1 MIKVYACGDT
11 RSRRVLWACEEV
23 GAPYEVVELRWPPRL
38 HHPEYL
44 AISAIG
50 AVPAIEDGDVRLI
63 ESLAICEYVSRKA
76 ASDIHLEPSDP
87 RYFEYL
93 QLLQFGDATLAP
105 PVGWARRLGPLSDK
119 VAAEARMAFGLR
131 LKVIEAALADGR
143 EHIAAGRFTIADIS
157 VAFTLT
163 LAQQSGLGDLLPPAV
178 EAYVDRMKAR
188 SAYQRAYAK

>member
-1 MIKVYACGDT
+1 
-11 RSRRVLWACEEV
+11 
-23 GAPYEVVELRWPPRL
+23 VVELRWPPRL

-44 AISAIG
+44 AISPSG
-50 AVPAIEDGDVRLI
+50 AVPAIEDGDLRLI

-87 RYFEYL
+87 CYFEYL

>member
-44 AISAIG
+44 AISPSG
-50 AVPAIEDGDVRLI
+50 AVPAIEDGDLRLI

-87 RYFEYL
+87 CYFEYL
-93 QLLQFGDATLAP
+93 QLLQFGDATFAP

-119 VAAEARMAFGLR
+119 VAAEARTAFGLR